1 MVVTRSMNEE
11 GTKTKNSH
19 ESTENETSAESSMQS
34 SQVEDSPNREDTS
47 QKTVKARSHRST
59 VSRKKLEELEIKERL
74 AKLKIKQL
82 QAEADMEIARLQRL
96 RAEKDSEEEY
106 SEEENEDSTWVDAW
120 FDQQPREK
128 EVPMPR
134 EEKQDE
140 AAAERKFKQPQQTI
154 DVSTLT
160 TALLQASRRRPREP
174 PAYIQELPMF
184 RGLSY
189 EWLSFKASYEDTQQY
204 FSKIENV
211 ARLRKCIKGPALDAV
226 SSLLLSQHEPNVIIE
241 ALERRFGRPEALILI
256 EMDRIKSLSKITDN
270 PRDLCVFA
278 GKIANTVATIEAL
291 KKTQYLHSPEM
302 TRLIIEK
309 LTPIIKNKWYDY
321 ALKKED
327 IPELKK
333 MSVFLNEEADKCAA
347 YAAPER
353 LVESETA
360 TRERARRKIEHSFAT
375 NMKQNNENVCPLCK
389 RNHQLPDCEQFN
401 NIDVNSRWETAKK
414 NNICY
419 KCLRSKHRRAVCRA
433 PWCGKSGCHM
443 KHHHLLHHDR
453 KEEDQ
458 LQQPPEEHGVV
469 TSTMEGNEECLRRRA
484 YLKIVPVILQGP
496 KSKIE
501 TYALLDEGSTVT
513 LIDTSVADILGIDGP
528 ANTMWIQGV
537 GAMVKHEHSKTTSVK
552 IKGKHSST
560 IFKLDQV
567 RTVDRLDIT
576 TQSVVDSDI
585 KEYGHL
591 KEIQE
596 ELVYHRASPKLL
608 IGQDNWDLIVSR
620 EVRAGRRDQ
629 PVASYTLL
637 GWVLHGCK
645 TSLSNPVTFC
655 GHLVEKKDDDNIEEM
670 MKNYFKLESLCIEPR
685 KPKNDPEQ
693 RALKILERESRRLPN
708 GRYETGLLWRED
720 SMKIPN
726 NYTEARKRLHNLEK
740 RLDRD
745 EDLKIKYN
753 ERINN
758 LLTSGY
764 AEHAKTPPAE
774 DRTWYLPHFP
784 VANPAKPH
792 KPPRLVHDASAKTA
806 GLSLNDLLLSGPDLL
821 QSLPGV
827 VMRFRQY
834 AYGVSADIKEMFMQ
848 VKIKKEDRDALRF
861 LWRGDRREGDPDEYR
876 MTSLIFG
883 ATSSPCTALYIKN
896 RNAEDYAHIYP
907 DAAIAIRRNHYMDDY
922 LQSFSS
928 ISEARKITR
937 EVDYIHKQT
946 GFVLSGWASNN
957 RNTIDEFIA
966 SERDNTSESGTN
978 STAVLIGGSDTER
991 ALGLLWDINEDI
1003 IGFQVNKIKTPQ
1015 DILENKRIPTKREA
1029 LSIIMAFFDP
1039 LGLISPITTPAKRL
1053 LQDTW
1058 RYKTGW
1064 DESLPEE
1071 LQPAWSTWLTSLRTV
1086 HKIRIP
1092 RCYDVTPVV
1101 THHLHTFVD
1110 ASEEAYAAAVYW
1122 LSQRADGT
1130 THVTLAAAKSRVA
1143 PLKPVSIPRLEL
1155 QAALMGARLAHTVAV
1170 EHDYEIASKTYWSD
1184 SRTVLAWIRSE
1195 PRAFKT
1201 FVAHRLAEIEDTT
1214 KKNEWRWVPTH
1225 ENVAD
1230 DATRGIPSEFGP
1242 QHRWFNGPS
1251 FLHQP
1256 ENEWPR
1262 ETRTAISVT
1271 GEERER
1277 CHVTVT
1283 STAHAHLPD
1292 IDRFSRWLPLIKSTA
1307 RVLQFVDLCRP
1318 QRNIVAATKKR
1329 TKKNEKGD
1337 VDWRKK
1343 NNEKIITRNGRTK
1356 ITTPSIPVPAQYL
1369 LEAERMWMR
1378 ACQEDS
1384 FGNEILRI
1392 KKGSPLN
1399 KQDRLTALS
1408 TYIDT
1413 TGMLRLRGR
1422 ITATSNVEKDVL
1434 NPPVLDGKHRYTRLY
1449 IQHIHETMH
1458 HGGIEAVVN
1467 ELRQR
1472 LWVVK
1477 IRPTVR
1483 NVVKGC
1489 LVCQIRRKKPA
1500 SPPTGDLPAARLAHH
1515 ARPFTYTGL
1524 DYFGP
1529 IETTVGR
1536 HREKRYGALFTCM
1549 TSRAI
1554 HIEVVHTLG
1563 THSAIAALR
1572 RFMAR
1577 RGCPTEIWS
1586 DNATCFKA
1594 AEKELK
1600 AAMAA
1605 LEEEATNRSIAW
1617 RYIPPAAPFM
1627 GGYGNAWCDET
1638 LVTLLAEVEN
1648 TVNSRPLT
1656 HVSVTPSD
1664 PEALTPN
1671 HILIGPNSHVPNPG
1685 VFNKGDMNARH
1696 HWRRAQALADEFWRR
1711 WVVEYL
1717 PLLQHRREPRGTG
1730 VPPKVGDIVIICD
1743 PNLPRNTW
1751 PRGRVVKTY
1760 PGKDNPNTVRVVDIT
1775 TSNGRTLRRPTKRIV
1790 VLPVESQDSDGGRNV
1805 HDGIN

>member
-1 MVVTRSMNEE
+1 
-11 GTKTKNSH
+11 
-19 ESTENETSAESSMQS
+19 
-34 SQVEDSPNREDTS
+34 
-47 QKTVKARSHRST
+47 
-59 VSRKKLEELEIKERL
+59 
-74 AKLKIKQL
+74 
-82 QAEADMEIARLQRL
+82 
-96 RAEKDSEEEY
+96 
-106 SEEENEDSTWVDAW
+106 
-120 FDQQPREK
+120 
-128 EVPMPR
+128 
-134 EEKQDE
+134 
-140 AAAERKFKQPQQTI
+140 
-154 DVSTLT
+154 
-160 TALLQASRRRPREP
+160 
-174 PAYIQELPMF
+174 
-184 RGLSY
+184 
-189 EWLSFKASYEDTQQY
+189 
-204 FSKIENV
+204 
-211 ARLRKCIKGPALDAV
+211 
-226 SSLLLSQHEPNVIIE
+226 
-241 ALERRFGRPEALILI
+241 
-256 EMDRIKSLSKITDN
+256 
-270 PRDLCVFA
+270 
-278 GKIANTVATIEAL
+278 
-291 KKTQYLHSPEM
+291 
-302 TRLIIEK
+302 
-309 LTPIIKNKWYDY
+309 
-321 ALKKED
+321 
-327 IPELKK
+327 
-333 MSVFLNEEADKCAA
+333 
-347 YAAPER
+347 
-353 LVESETA
+353 
-360 TRERARRKIEHSFAT
+360 
-375 NMKQNNENVCPLCK
+375 
-389 RNHQLPDCEQFN
+389 
-401 NIDVNSRWETAKK
+401 
-414 NNICY
+414 
-419 KCLRSKHRRAVCRA
+419 
-433 PWCGKSGCHM
+433 
-443 KHHHLLHHDR
+443 
-453 KEEDQ
+453 
-458 LQQPPEEHGVV
+458 
-469 TSTMEGNEECLRRRA
+469 MEGNEECLRRRA
-484 YLKIVPVILQGP
+484 YLKVVPVILQGP

-585 KEYGHL
+585 KECGHL
-591 KEIQE
+591 KEIRE
-596 ELVYHRASPKLL
+596 ELVYHRATPKLL

-655 GHLVEKKDDDNIEEM
+655 GHLVEKKDDVNIEEM

-861 LWRGDRREGDPDEYR
+861 LWRGDRREGDPDEY
-876 MTSLIFG
+876 
-883 ATSSPCTALYIKN
+883 
-896 RNAEDYAHIYP
+896 
-907 DAAIAIRRNHYMDDY
+907 IR
-922 LQSFSS
+922 
-928 ISEARKITR
+928 
-937 EVDYIHKQT
+937 KQT
-946 GFVLSGWASNN
+946 DTNEKRSAQHHH
-957 RNTIDEFIA
+957 
-966 SERDNTSESGTN
+966 GT
-978 STAVLIGGSDTER
+978 LR
-991 ALGLLWDINEDI
+991 
-1003 IGFQVNKIKTPQ
+1003 
-1015 DILENKRIPTKREA
+1015 
-1029 LSIIMAFFDP
+1029 P

-1155 QAALMGARLAHTVAV
+1155 QAALMGARLTHTVAE

-1483 NVVKGC
+1483 NVIKGC
-1489 LVCQIRRKKPA
+1489 LVCQIRRKKPT

-1627 GGYGNAWCDET
+1627 GGVWERMVRSVKEALRVTLHERYPTDET

-1730 VPPKVGDIVIICD
+1730 VPPKVGDTVIIYD
-1743 PNLPRNTW
+1743 P
-1751 PRGRVVKTY
+1751 TY
-1760 PGKDNPNTVRVVDIT
+1760 PEIHGHGDA
-1775 TSNGRTLRRPTKRIV
+1775 L
-1790 VLPVESQDSDGGRNV
+1790 
-1805 HDGIN
+1805 

>member
-1 MVVTRSMNEE
+1 M
-11 GTKTKNSH
+11 
-19 ESTENETSAESSMQS
+19 
-34 SQVEDSPNREDTS
+34 
-47 QKTVKARSHRST
+47 
-59 VSRKKLEELEIKERL
+59 
-74 AKLKIKQL
+74 
-82 QAEADMEIARLQRL
+82 
-96 RAEKDSEEEY
+96 
-106 SEEENEDSTWVDAW
+106 
-120 FDQQPREK
+120 
-128 EVPMPR
+128 
-134 EEKQDE
+134 
-140 AAAERKFKQPQQTI
+140 
-154 DVSTLT
+154 
-160 TALLQASRRRPREP
+160 
-174 PAYIQELPMF
+174 
-184 RGLSY
+184 
-189 EWLSFKASYEDTQQY
+189 
-204 FSKIENV
+204 
-211 ARLRKCIKGPALDAV
+211 
-226 SSLLLSQHEPNVIIE
+226 
-241 ALERRFGRPEALILI
+241 
-256 EMDRIKSLSKITDN
+256 
-270 PRDLCVFA
+270 
-278 GKIANTVATIEAL
+278 
-291 KKTQYLHSPEM
+291 
-302 TRLIIEK
+302 
-309 LTPIIKNKWYDY
+309 
-321 ALKKED
+321 
-327 IPELKK
+327 
-333 MSVFLNEEADKCAA
+333 
-347 YAAPER
+347 
-353 LVESETA
+353 
-360 TRERARRKIEHSFAT
+360 
-375 NMKQNNENVCPLCK
+375 
-389 RNHQLPDCEQFN
+389 
-401 NIDVNSRWETAKK
+401 
-414 NNICY
+414 
-419 KCLRSKHRRAVCRA
+419 
-433 PWCGKSGCHM
+433 
-443 KHHHLLHHDR
+443 
-453 KEEDQ
+453 
-458 LQQPPEEHGVV
+458 
-469 TSTMEGNEECLRRRA
+469 
-484 YLKIVPVILQGP
+484 
-496 KSKIE
+496 
-501 TYALLDEGSTVT
+501 
-513 LIDTSVADILGIDGP
+513 LGIDGP

-585 KEYGHL
+585 KECGHL

-655 GHLVEKKDDDNIEEM
+655 GHLVEKKDDVNIEEM

-720 SMKIPN
+720 SMKIPT

-745 EDLKIKYN
+745 ENLKIKYN

-758 LLTSGY
+758 LITSGY

-827 VMRFRQY
+827 VMRFTQY

-861 LWRGDRREGDPDEYR
+861 LWRGDRREGDPHEYR

-883 ATSSPCTALYIKN
+883 ATSSPCTAL
-896 RNAEDYAHIYP
+896 
-907 DAAIAIRRNHYMDDY
+907 
-922 LQSFSS
+922 
-928 ISEARKITR
+928 
-937 EVDYIHKQT
+937 
-946 GFVLSGWASNN
+946 GWASNN

-966 SERDNTSESGTN
+966 SERDNTTESGTN

-1029 LSIIMAFFDP
+1029 LSIIMALFDP

-1155 QAALMGARLAHTVAV
+1155 QAALMGARLAHTVAE
-1170 EHDYEIASKTYWSD
+1170 EHDYEIAK
-1184 SRTVLAWIRSE
+1184 
-1195 PRAFKT
+1195 
-1201 FVAHRLAEIEDTT
+1201 DTT

-1262 ETRTAISVT
+1262 ETRTAISVK

-1292 IDRFSRWLPLIKSTA
+1292 IDRFSRWLPLIKWSA

-1392 KKGSPLN
+1392 KKGSPFN

-1422 ITATSNVEKDVL
+1422 ITATSNVEKYVL

-1472 LWVVK
+1472 LWVVN

-1483 NVVKGC
+1483 NVIKGC

-1500 SPPTGDLPAARLAHH
+1500 SPSTGDLPAARLAHH

-1594 AEKELK
+1594 AKKELK

-1627 GGYGNAWCDET
+1627 GGVWERMVRSVKEALRVTLHERYPTDET

-1664 PEALTPN
+1664 PEALTPT
-1671 HILIGPNSHVPNPG
+1671 HILIGPNSHVSNPG

-1717 PLLQHRREPRGTG
+1717 PLLQHRRKPRGTG

-1751 PRGRVVKTY
+1751 PRGRIVKTY

-1790 VLPVESQDSDGGRNV
+1790 VLPVESQDCDGGRNV